1 MMVRVVLKERVT
13 QISYINAQHLMSPL
27 NQKGTVVIV
36 QKEEKWELII
46 AQ

>member
-13 QISYINAQHLMSPL
+13 QISYINAQHLMFPL
-27 NQKGTVVIV
+27 NQKRTVVIA
-36 QKEEKWELII
+36 QKGKKWELII